1 MTISI
6 ELVKELRLK
15 TSAGMMDCK
24 KALSECSGDIN
35 TAIDWLRKKG
45 LASASK
51 KSGRISAEGLIGVFT
66 EENKGAIIEVNSET
80 DFVARN
86 PEFQEFVHNM
96 SKVSISLNGDMSLL
110 EKTLYP
116 NSDKNIY
123 EVLNENIAK
132 IGENLIIRRS
142 NYLEVNKGI
151 IASYIHNPQTKDL
164 GKIGVLV
171 AIESSASAD
180 KLFTFGKRIAMH
192 VAASSPASVNI
203 DDLPKDLVDRER
215 KFLID
220 QAISSGK
227 PEEIAKK
234 MVEGRLRKFY
244 SEVVLMEQIFVVDG
258 ETRVS
263 DIISK
268 YSKELNEEI
277 KIKSFIR
284 YNIGEG
290 IDKENK
296 NFADEVAEQ
305 LKS

>member
-24 KALSECSGDIN
+24 KALTECSGDIN
-35 TAIDWLRKKG
+35 SAIDWLRKKG

-66 EENKGAIIEVNSET
+66 DENKGAIIEVNSET

-86 PEFQEFVHNM
+86 PEFQEFVYNL
-96 SKVSISLNGDMSLL
+96 SKVSISLNGDMKLL
-110 EKTLYP
+110 EKNLYP
-116 NSDKNIY
+116 NSDKKID
-123 EVLNENIAK
+123 EVLNEKIAK

-164 GKIGVLV
+164 GKIGVLI
-171 AIESSASAD
+171 AIESSASSD
-180 KLFTFGKRIAMH
+180 KLLNFGKKIAMH
-192 VAASSPASVNI
+192 VAAASPASVNI
-203 DDLPKDLVDRER
+203 DDLSKDLVDRER
-215 KFLID
+215 KVLID

>member
-6 ELVKELRLK
+6 ELVKELRQK

-24 KALSECSGDIN
+24 KALTECSGDIN
-35 TAIDWLRKKG
+35 SAIDWLRKKG

-66 EENKGAIIEVNSET
+66 DENKGAIIEVNSET

-86 PEFQEFVHNM
+86 PEFQEFVYNL
-96 SKVSISLNGDMSLL
+96 SKVSILLNGDMKLL
-110 EKTLYP
+110 EKNLYP
-116 NSDKNIY
+116 NSDKNID
-123 EVLNENIAK
+123 EVLNEKIAK

>member
-66 EENKGAIIEVNSET
+66 DENKGAIIEVNSET

-86 PEFQEFVHNM
+86 PEFQEFVYNL
-96 SKVSISLNGDMSLL
+96 SKVSISLNGDVKLL
-110 EKTLYP
+110 EKNLYP
-116 NSDKNIY
+116 NSDKNID
-123 EVLNENIAK
+123 EVLKEKIAK

-164 GKIGVLV
+164 GKIGVLI
-171 AIESSASAD
+171 AIESSASSD
-180 KLFTFGKRIAMH
+180 KLLNFGKKIAMH
-192 VAASSPASVNI
+192 VAAASPASVNI
-203 DDLPKDLVDRER
+203 DDLSKDLVDRER
-215 KFLID
+215 KVLVD
-220 QAISSGK
+220 QAIASGK

-244 SEVVLMEQIFVVDG
+244 SEVVLMEQIYVVDG